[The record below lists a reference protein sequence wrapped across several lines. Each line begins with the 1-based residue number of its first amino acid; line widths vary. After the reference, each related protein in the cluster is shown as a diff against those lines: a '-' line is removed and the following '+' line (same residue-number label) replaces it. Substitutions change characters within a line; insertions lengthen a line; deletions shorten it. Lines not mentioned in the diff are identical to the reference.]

1 MIAILKRAGRQSPE
15 GYVHVLDGL
24 NSDFL
29 FFCGRT
35 LQIDPAAPIFKRLES
50 ADLLNSAQIAA
61 IQTQWQQ
68 RGGAIADIV
77 LQETGLD
84 FATLIFFSNTRWL
97 SHLSFQ
103 KRIGEYLLEAH
114 LVSERE
120 LSRTLLERRDVGHP
134 LPLGVALSERGILK
148 QSTADFFARTL
159 VHRSKAICLRQSV
172 DAGNRDD
179 LVLVRHVEF
188 ADSAAGYLL
197 SIVPLWGRLE
207 RLSSTQLR
215 KDLFEIATRYSPNI
229 ILDMSMVSSLNLA
242 TLRALIATANMC
254 REWRGKLSVCGLNER
269 VHAFLSCQ
277 LHSLGLESFA
287 SREAAI
293 ECFSLY

>member
-1 MIAILKRAGRQSPE
+1 MIAILKRTGRQAPKR
-15 GYVHVLDGL
+15 YVHVLDGL

-29 FFCGRT
+29 GLRDRK
-35 LQIDPAAPIFKRLES
+35 LEIDPEAPIFKRLES
-50 ADLLNSAQIAA
+50 ADLLNPAQIAA
-61 IQTQWQQ
+61 IQTQWQL

-77 LQETGLD
+77 LQETDLD

-114 LVSERE
+114 LVSERD
-120 LSRTLLERRDVGHP
+120 LSRTLLERREIEHP
-134 LPLGVALSERGILK
+134 LPLGVALAERGILK

-159 VHRSKAICLRQSV
+159 VHRSKTICQSQSINA
-172 DAGNRDD
+172 DERDD
-179 LVLVRHVEF
+179 LILVRHVEF
-188 ADSAAGYLL
+188 EDSATGYLL

-207 RLSSTQLR
+207 QLSSTRLR
-215 KDLFEIATRYSPNI
+215 KDLFQIATRYSPNMV
-229 ILDMSMVSSLNLA
+229 LDMSMVSSLNLA
-242 TLRALIATANMC
+242 TLRALIATANLC

-277 LHSLGLESFA
+277 MRSLGLESFA
-287 SREAAI
+287 SREAAV
-293 ECFSLY
+293 ERFSLY